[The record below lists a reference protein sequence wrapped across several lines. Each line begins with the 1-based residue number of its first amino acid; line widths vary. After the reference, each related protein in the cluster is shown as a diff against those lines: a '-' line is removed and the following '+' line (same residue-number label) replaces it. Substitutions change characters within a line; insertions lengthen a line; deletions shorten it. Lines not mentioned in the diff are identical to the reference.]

1 MKADAKKSKRKPVWF
16 LIGLTLLL
24 ASLFVARTVL
34 FWWFHPLLAYAD
46 QACYMATGELILQG
60 KIPYIDFF
68 DFNPPLIMYL
78 NTIPVAVS
86 NLCRIPIPLSFDLF
100 IAFLMVFD
108 FSIAALLFLIHRK
121 HPDSIQYIP
130 VLIAFLIFSQI
141 QMADYGQREHLFYLG
156 YFPFLIARYFSW
168 EGRWVPRP
176 LAILAGIAGGVG
188 ICLKPQFLPVA
199 IGVELV
205 QLLKYRNWKRFLR
218 LENYACF
225 ATGLLYIAFFMLL
238 PREARDEYIFNA
250 VPIYKGGAEWYCTSL
265 IYNLT
270 NDEEW
275 WRSAFMTL
283 ATVCLA
289 GAFRTKSALLP
300 PLGTFTMLS
309 LVLYLGAGQHWLY
322 HRVPMLGGAYLLWG
336 VEFAL
341 LLNPIRKFLNKIWIS
356 DYILIL
362 PILAWFGFESYV
374 HINEIVRPPE
384 HAKLVDLKPFGY
396 NGKENEFDF
405 DPMAGAILKYSKRG
419 DRVLFIGTGVNPGYP
434 TILQTQRRQGSRFLH
449 AMVLPMTEMGIFNLK
464 EKDPDKAEKLREKER
479 VTVDMFGA
487 DIETFK
493 PTLVIVQ
500 DSPINWYFEPFH
512 FYERFIHPHYRKVA
526 QHEEWTVWQRKD
538 NRENIDPD
546 KEDNGS
552 EDSLVVKKFEED
564 LLEQKKKRAEEAKRQ
579 EEQRKEEQRK
589 FAEEAKKAVAEEAQR
604 VKDEAERA
612 SKVETQKTAER
623 DAAKAAEQKL
633 KDEAKQKEEAKL
645 AEQEAKNSE
654 LRKKQIEEEAR
665 RASERE
671 FKAAEQRRA
680 AEAKKAASNKH

>member
-1 MKADAKKSKRKPVWF
+1 MTAAAKKPKRKPIWF
-16 LIGLTLLL
+16 LIAL
-24 ASLFVARTVL
+24 ALVFAFLFIGRTVL

-46 QACYMATGELILQG
+46 QACYMATGELIVQG

-78 NTIPVAVS
+78 NTIPIVVS
-86 NLCRIPIPLSFDLF
+86 NLCKIPIPLSFDLF
-100 IAFLMVFD
+100 VAFLMGVNFT
-108 FSIAALLFLIHRK
+108 IAGLLFLVNRR

-130 VLIAFLIFSQI
+130 VLVAFLIFSQI

-176 LAILAGIAGGVG
+176 LAILAGISAGIG

-205 QLLKYRNWKRFLR
+205 QLLKYRNWKCFFR
-218 LENYACF
+218 LENYACI
-225 ATGLLYIAFFMLL
+225 ATGILYVVAFMLL
-238 PREARDEYIFNA
+238 PAQARNEYVFNA
-250 VPIYKGGAEWYCTSL
+250 VPIYKGGCEWYCTSL

-275 WRSAFMTL
+275 WRSTFMTL
-283 ATVCLA
+283 GTLALA

-300 PLGTFTMLS
+300 PLGTFTILS
-309 LVLYLGAGQHWLY
+309 LVLYLAAGQHWLY
-322 HRVPMLGGAYLLWG
+322 HRIPMLGGAYLLWG

-341 LLNPIRKFLNKIWIS
+341 LVNPIRKFLNKIRIS

-362 PILAWFGFESYV
+362 PVLGWFGFEGYLHMS
-374 HINEIVRPPE
+374 EIVTPPK

-396 NGKENEFDF
+396 NGKEIEFDF
-405 DPMAGAILKYSKRG
+405 DPMAGAILKYSKKG

-449 AMVLPMTEMGIFNLK
+449 SMVLPMTEMGIFNAK
-464 EKDPDKAEKLREKER
+464 EKDPAKADKLRAYETE
-479 VTVDMFGA
+479 VVDMYGA
-487 DIETFK
+487 DIESFK

-500 DSPINWYFEPFH
+500 DSPINWYLEPYK
-512 FYERFIHPHYRKVA
+512 FYERFILPHYRKVA
-526 QHEEWTVWQRKD
+526 QHEEWTVWQRKE

-552 EDSLVVKKFEED
+552 ATCIVVKKFEED
-564 LLEQKKKRAEEAKRQ
+564 LANLKKKRDEEKKKEEEERLAEQKRFAEEQKKASEAELEKIKERERKAIEA
-579 EEQRKEEQRK
+579 
-589 FAEEAKKAVAEEAQR
+589 EAQ
-604 VKDEAERA
+604 KAAER
-612 SKVETQKTAER
+612 E
-623 DAAKAAEQKL
+623 AAKAAEKEF
-633 KDEAKQKEEAKL
+633 KAKEEAK
-645 AEQEAKNSE
+645 
-654 LRKKQIEEEAR
+654 I
-665 RASERE
+665 
-671 FKAAEQRRA
+671 A
-680 AEAKKAASNKH
+680 AEAKKAGETKNATESAAAK